1 MSQLRSFFYYLVF
14 AIFISDPYLFAK
26 LPENQ
31 ELQPTPLMQQETKW
45 LVQAL
50 QQAHFNKVSIKDLTP
65 EEFIESYLS
74 KLDRLKLYFTR
85 GDAKSFSSKFHFLFI
100 KFKLVEVLS
109 LPGFCLPHPLF
120 FL

>member
-1 MSQLRSFFYYLVF
+1 MSQLRSFLYYLVY
-14 AIFISDPYLFAK
+14 AIFISDPYLSAK

-65 EEFIESYLS
+65 EEFKTNKNAIGTAN
-74 KLDRLKLYFTR
+74 K
-85 GDAKSFSSKFHFLFI
+85 FI
-100 KFKLVEVLS
+100 KIDIGTTKLK
-109 LPGFCLPHPLF
+109 
-120 FL
+120 

>member
-1 MSQLRSFFYYLVF
+1 MSQLWSFFYYLVF
-14 AIFISDPYLFAK
+14 SIFISDLYLSAK
-26 LPENQ
+26 LPGNQ

-65 EEFIESYLS
+65 EEFIDSYLS

-85 GDAKSFSSKFHFLFI
+85 GDAKSFSSKFSPTLITFFEQGNLF
-100 KFKLVEVLS
+100 
-109 LPGFCLPHPLF
+109 PGFEIYNF
-120 FL
+120 YKNK